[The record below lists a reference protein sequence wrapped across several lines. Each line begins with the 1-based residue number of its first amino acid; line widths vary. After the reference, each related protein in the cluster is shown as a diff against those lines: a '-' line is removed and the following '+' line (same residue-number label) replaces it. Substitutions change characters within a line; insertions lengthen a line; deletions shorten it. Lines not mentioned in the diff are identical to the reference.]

1 MDTPVIRVENLV
13 KRFKGHLS
21 IRTHTAVDGLSFQVD
36 RGGVCGFLGPNGA
49 GKTTTLKIL
58 MDLIRADAGSA
69 EIFGRAP
76 GDAAVKARLGYL
88 PETPYFYDH
97 LTGRELLRYYGQL
110 RGLGDALIAARSA
123 DLLKEVGMTHAAD
136 RRLRTYS
143 KGMLQRIGMAQALI
157 GDPELV
163 VLDEPMTGL
172 DPIGRA
178 EFRGI
183 IMNLRA
189 RGKTVI
195 FSSHILADA
204 EALCDRVVI
213 INKSKMVSAG
223 SLQELLS
230 GHADRV
236 RVSLAGLSAGGW
248 SAGFT
253 PVSSPEGVF
262 NFLVPDPET
271 GNQLVARAL
280 AAGGRLVAFESLHPD
295 LETIFVKRVQE
306 DAQ

>member
-1 MDTPVIRVENLV
+1 MNPPVILVNGLV

-36 RGGVCGFLGPNGA
+36 QGGVCGFLGPNGA

-58 MDLIRADAGSA
+58 MDLIRADAGTA
-69 EIFGRAP
+69 EIFGRSP
-76 GDAAVKARLGYL
+76 GDPGVKARLGYL

-110 RGLGDALIAARSA
+110 RGMSDSLIVARTA
-123 DLLKEVGMTHAAD
+123 ELLSEVGMSHAAE

-213 INKSKMVSAG
+213 INKSRLVSAG
-223 SLQELLS
+223 TLHELLS

-236 RVSLAGLSAGGW
+236 RVSIAGLPAGEW
-248 SAGFT
+248 SEGFT
-253 PVSSPEGVF
+253 PVSSPEGVC
-262 NFLVPDPET
+262 NFMVDNADT
-271 GNQLVARAL
+271 GNRLVSRAL

-306 DAQ
+306 DAR